1 MKRTYRKVI
10 LREVRFSLSRFL
22 AIFAIVALGVGFL
35 AGLLAATPDMR
46 LSVDDYY
53 DRMNIMD
60 VRVLST
66 LGLSE
71 EDIAAIRQADG
82 VEQVEPGLWRCTRYV
97 YDTGE
102 MMNWVKTF
110 IGRIVSLEGDNQRV
124 IDRFYDD
131 IRRMAELYG
140 GEE

>member
-1 MKRTYRKVI
+1 MVGLKRTYRKVI

-66 LGLSE
+66 LAMDMETGTPVIAQTEPTTTTAAYTRLFTNRVDGL
-71 EDIAAIRQADG
+71 D
-82 VEQVEPGLWRCTRYV
+82 
-97 YDTGE
+97 
-102 MMNWVKTF
+102 K
-110 IGRIVSLEGDNQRV
+110 
-124 IDRFYDD
+124 
-131 IRRMAELYG
+131 AE
-140 GEE
+140 

>member
-1 MKRTYRKVI
+1 MTVAADEVKEPYIIQR
-10 LREVRFSLSRFL
+10 LRRESR
-22 AIFAIVALGVGFL
+22 
-35 AGLLAATPDMR
+35 
-46 LSVDDYY
+46 
-53 DRMNIMD
+53 
-60 VRVLST
+60 
-66 LGLSE
+66 
-71 EDIAAIRQADG
+71 DG
-82 VEQVEPGLWRCTRYV
+82 TVEQVEPGLWRCTRYV

-140 GEE
+140 GED

>member
-1 MKRTYRKVI
+1 MVGLKRTYRKVI

-82 VEQVEPGLWRCTRYV
+82 VEQVEPGYTADVLTNAM
-97 YDTGE
+97 D
-102 MMNWVKTF
+102 
-110 IGRIVSLEGDNQRV
+110 
-124 IDRFYDD
+124 
-131 IRRMAELYG
+131 AETW
-140 GEE
+140 